1 MNKLSPIH
9 RLSLS
14 LMLLTLSVM
23 FMAQLFGLL
32 PNRTQGLIETRVL
45 TAESL
50 AVQVST
56 IAGRG
61 EIALME
67 HVLREFV
74 ARNDQVLSAAI
85 RGSSATVLA
94 SAGDHEA
101 LWKPDASG
109 EVTLTHTAIPI
120 YRNDRPWGR
129 VEVRYKSLWNS
140 GLIGFLVESSV
151 GLFMFI
157 ALTCFVLY
165 ALFLRRA
172 LSELNPSK
180 VVPDRVRAAFD
191 VLAEGVLI
199 LDVDERVVLA
209 NESVATSFEMPVDTL
224 IGRKASSLPW
234 VQPDEDAAEFPWLT
248 ALARNER
255 VTGARMELKGKS
267 RHTYTFMVNGAP
279 ILDTDGSVR
288 GALATFDDMSAV
300 ERKNRELNQT
310 LGQLEKSREKI
321 SRKNEELETLARVD
335 PLTGCH
341 NRRSLFE
348 LFDEALKAALKDG
361 TRLTCFMIDIDHFK
375 SVNDRYGHAVGDQ
388 VIQGIADVLMTN
400 SRGEDIVGRY
410 GGEEFCVISP
420 HLDADAEREVATRFR
435 RAISVIGN
443 SPNAQFPLMRITAS
457 IGYATASPQLKSAM
471 ELINQADSA
480 LYAAKESGRNR
491 VSRFDPRQEAIE
503 TYPSPH
509 ADDNNVTYLSS
520 DAAAPARSDNVS
532 AEPAGEAK
540 VVELTEKVRAL
551 EDLAVKRADEIWHRS
566 LHDTV
571 TGLPNRVLLLDRASQ
586 DIKRI
591 PRHGNVVAALSIE
604 IDTFQRVSDTL
615 GHEAADALIRE
626 ATRRL
631 NDVVR
636 HTDTVGLMA
645 TPNGSTLSRI
655 GNDEFVILL
664 SDIFNSA
671 EVTQIV
677 RRARDALAVPFG
689 LDGEEMFFS
698 GNLGISLFPHDAS
711 DAESLL
717 KNAGAA
723 RGHAKTQGRRLN
735 VAFYSE
741 EVQSASTKQLRLE
754 TLLHKAIDADELSLV
769 YQPKVDLSSGRICG
783 VEALLRWQN
792 PTLGNVS
799 PIEFIPIAERS
810 GLMPELTLWVLQ
822 TICKQLKAW
831 EPLGIDHMRIALN
844 LSPVELRDAGLA
856 GKFLKVLKDQDVS
869 ADLLEVEI
877 TETAVIQNMDTA
889 IETLQI
895 LKDNGL
901 TLAIDDFGTGYSSL
915 SHLTSLPLHVLKIDG
930 CFVRDLDT
938 NVNNQAI
945 IQAIIAM
952 ANTARLRVL
961 AEGVETEAELAQL
974 RELGCDEVQGYLFS
988 KPLAPPEAT
997 KLMIADANG
1006 PRRLWSRPAGLLN
1019 RLRPRERR
1027 VR

>member
-1 MNKLSPIH
+1 
-9 RLSLS
+9 
-14 LMLLTLSVM
+14 
-23 FMAQLFGLL
+23 
-32 PNRTQGLIETRVL
+32 
-45 TAESL
+45 
-50 AVQVST
+50 
-56 IAGRG
+56 
-61 EIALME
+61 
-67 HVLREFV
+67 
-74 ARNDQVLSAAI
+74 
-85 RGSSATVLA
+85 
-94 SAGDHEA
+94 
-101 LWKPDASG
+101 
-109 EVTLTHTAIPI
+109 
-120 YRNDRPWGR
+120 
-129 VEVRYKSLWNS
+129 
-140 GLIGFLVESSV
+140 
-151 GLFMFI
+151 
-157 ALTCFVLY
+157 
-165 ALFLRRA
+165 
-172 LSELNPSK
+172 
-180 VVPDRVRAAFD
+180 
-191 VLAEGVLI
+191 
-199 LDVDERVVLA
+199 
-209 NESVATSFEMPVDTL
+209 
-224 IGRKASSLPW
+224 
-234 VQPDEDAAEFPWLT
+234 
-248 ALARNER
+248 
-255 VTGARMELKGKS
+255 
-267 RHTYTFMVNGAP
+267 
-279 ILDTDGSVR
+279 
-288 GALATFDDMSAV
+288 
-300 ERKNRELNQT
+300 
-310 LGQLEKSREKI
+310 
-321 SRKNEELETLARVD
+321 
-335 PLTGCH
+335 
-341 NRRSLFE
+341 
-348 LFDEALKAALKDG
+348 
-361 TRLTCFMIDIDHFK
+361 
-375 SVNDRYGHAVGDQ
+375 
-388 VIQGIADVLMTN
+388 
-400 SRGEDIVGRY
+400 
-410 GGEEFCVISP
+410 
-420 HLDADAEREVATRFR
+420 
-435 RAISVIGN
+435 
-443 SPNAQFPLMRITAS
+443 
-457 IGYATASPQLKSAM
+457 
-471 ELINQADSA
+471 
-480 LYAAKESGRNR
+480 
-491 VSRFDPRQEAIE
+491 
-503 TYPSPH
+503 
-509 ADDNNVTYLSS
+509 
-520 DAAAPARSDNVS
+520 
-532 AEPAGEAK
+532 
-540 VVELTEKVRAL
+540 VELTEKIRAL

-566 LHDTV
+566 LHDSV

-604 IDTFQRVSDTL
+604 IDTFQRISDTL

-626 ATRRL
+626 ATKRL

-677 RRARDALAVPFG
+677 RRARDALAVPFD

-698 GNLGISLFPHDAS
+698 GNLGISLFPHDAN

-723 RGHAKTQGRRLN
+723 RGHAKAQGRRLN

-754 TLLHKAIDADELSLV
+754 ALLHKAIDADELSLV

-799 PIEFIPIAERS
+799 PIEFIPIAERT

-822 TICKQLKAW
+822 CICKQLKAW
-831 EPLGIDHMRIALN
+831 EPLGIDHMRVALN

-889 IETLQI
+889 IETLQT

-938 NVNNQAI
+938 NINNQAI

-952 ANTARLRVL
+952 ANTAKLRVL
-961 AEGVETEAELAQL
+961 AEGVETEAELSQL
-974 RELGCDEVQGYLFS
+974 RQLGCDEVQGYLFS
-988 KPLAPPEAT
+988 KPLTPPEAT

-1027 VR
+1027 VQ